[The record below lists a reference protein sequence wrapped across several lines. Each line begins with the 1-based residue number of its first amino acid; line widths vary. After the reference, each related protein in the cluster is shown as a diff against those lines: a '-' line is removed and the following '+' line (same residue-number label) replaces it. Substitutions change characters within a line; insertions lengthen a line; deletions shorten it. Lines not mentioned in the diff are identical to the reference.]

1 MKPSEIISADLQ
13 SNGVDPTESLRAIA
27 IGLKAKTLIQ
37 LHENDSV
44 LLLRKI
50 GDNAV
55 ELHLFTQ
62 DSPLK
67 LAKSII
73 SFIKKIK
80 SSDIERVYGNAENQQ
95 IVQLLRNLDVPVQDS
110 DKPNYNWMAIV

>member
-1 MKPSEIISADLQ
+1 MKPSEIITADLARL
-13 SNGVDPTESLRAIA
+13 GKDPTEILRAIA
-27 IGLKAKTLIQ
+27 VGLKAKKLIQ
-37 LHENDSV
+37 LQENDSV
-44 LLLRKI
+44 LLLENI

-73 SFIKKIK
+73 GFVKKIK
-80 SSDIERVYGNAENQQ
+80 ASDIERVYGKADNQQ
-95 IVQLLRNLDVPVQDS
+95 IVQLLKNLDVPVQDS
-110 DKPNYNWMAIV
+110 DRPEYNWMAIV